1 MTLSTVHNGGCITGS
16 VSATTMHTGPLTAGT
31 VTLSGASSNGA
42 TLTSNGNGIITGST
56 VWTNPNANFHNGQG
70 QAVMTIPHGENKV
83 ILEDKAELEVKGRVR
98 INGEYLDE
106 RLERIETVLNIP
118 SRNIEMENKY
128 PKLKELWEAYNRE
141 LAKYKTWDKL
151 KDSE

>member
-1 MTLSTVHNGGCITGS
+1 MASTINTNTVLNGGYSTNPG
-16 VSATTMHTGPLTAGT
+16 TAST
-31 VTLSGASSNGA
+31 VTLTGTSSWLAN
-42 TLTSNGNGIITGST
+42 SSITGTISA
-56 VWTNPNANFHNGQG
+56 PNANFHNGSG
-70 QAVMTIPHGENKV
+70 KPLMTIPHGEDKV
-83 ILEDKAELEVKGRVR
+83 VVEPQAELEVKGRVR

-106 RLERIETVLNIP
+106 RLERIETLLNIP
-118 SRNIEMENKY
+118 TRDIIMEHKY